1 MSSKH
6 SAEWSTIFIFGHT
19 VDKKKVP
26 ARLVIAV
33 TVLFLII
40 SGLPLSDVYDNIAS
54 ADSNPYVPGAIANTN
69 NPASTATFTDPATN
83 TGSGTSRSLSNA
95 PAGT

>member
-1 MSSKH
+1 MSSKQA
-6 SAEWSTIFIFGHT
+6 AEWSTILIFGHP

-40 SGLPLSDVYDNIAS
+40 SGLPVSDVYENIAS
-54 ADSNPYVPGAIANTN
+54 ADSNPYVPGAIVENTN
-69 NPASTATFTDPATN
+69 NPEAASTNTN